1 MPRLPK
7 NYGEKFSDPIIG
19 RAWHADGTPFN
30 KTDYKQAGMYVP
42 TDEDLLRWAK
52 EDEARAA
59 IARRT
64 S

>member
-1 MPRLPK
+1 MPKKP
-7 NYGEKFSDPIIG
+7 GEKFADPIIG
-19 RAWHADGTPFN
+19 RAWHPDGTPYN
-30 KTDYKQAGMYVP
+30 KADYERAGMYVP
-42 TDEDLLRWAK
+42 TDEDLSRWAK